1 MGVMGLEPTYIQ
13 HFVIHSLSV
22 TRTTIKNMISFLEKR
37 FVLDV
42 EKEYRI
48 RLILSELISNGYIH
62 GNRMQEDKLVHIYMK
77 VGCPDQVTF
86 LIIDEGDG
94 FDYRS
99 KLKCCEEKETIDCL
113 LEGGRGLK
121 LVKSMSDVLMFNRK
135 GNKVLVKISL

>member
-1 MGVMGLEPTYIQ
+1 MEPTYIQ
-13 HFVIHSLSV
+13 HFVIHSLSMV
-22 TRTTIKNMISFLEKR
+22 RTTIKNMVSFLETH

-42 EKEYRI
+42 ENEYRI
-48 RLILSELISNGYIH
+48 RLILNELISNGYIH

-77 VGCPDQVTF
+77 VGCPGRVTF

-99 KLKCCEEKETIDCL
+99 KLKCCEENETVDLDCL

>member
-1 MGVMGLEPTYIQ
+1 MGLEPTYIQ

-22 TRTTIKNMISFLEKR
+22 ARTTIKKMISSLEKC
-37 FVLDV
+37 FVLD
-42 EKEYRI
+42 EENEYRI
-48 RLILSELISNGYIH
+48 RLILNELISNGYVH

-77 VGCPDQVTF
+77 VGYPDQVTF

-99 KLKCCEEKETIDCL
+99 KLKCCEEKETIDLDCL

-121 LVKSMSDVLMFNRK
+121 LVKSMANVLMFNRK